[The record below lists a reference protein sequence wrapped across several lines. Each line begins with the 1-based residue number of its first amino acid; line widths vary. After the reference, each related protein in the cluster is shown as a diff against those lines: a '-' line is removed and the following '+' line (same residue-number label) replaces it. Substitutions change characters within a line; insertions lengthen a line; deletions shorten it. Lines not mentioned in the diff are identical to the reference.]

1 MQKRREEKAHASTS
15 RALESAKVE
24 RAELLERTQHLIRL
38 LASAGDSG
46 VNSAVDA
53 LKELK
58 GDFQSIDDVDA
69 GSMSLKEIMLLLS

>member
-1 MQKRREEKAHASTS
+1 MT
-15 RALESAKVE
+15 E